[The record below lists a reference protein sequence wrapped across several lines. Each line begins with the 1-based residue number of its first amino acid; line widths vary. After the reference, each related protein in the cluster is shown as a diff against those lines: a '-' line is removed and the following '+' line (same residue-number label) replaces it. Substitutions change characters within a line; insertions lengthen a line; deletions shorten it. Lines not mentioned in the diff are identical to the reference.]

1 MDRRKTT
8 YHNSRSQYSSV
19 NENIRFET
27 SMLGSDLCHFSNSY
41 IIVKGK
47 ITIEGDNDAK
57 IRNKKLIKNKAT

>member
-1 MDRRKTT
+1 
-8 YHNSRSQYSSV
+8 
-19 NENIRFET
+19 
-27 SMLGSDLCHFSNSY
+27 MLGSDLCHFSNSY